1 MTDRGA
7 SKPNAKPA
15 VSADATGRE
24 ADLADERK
32 RRGAILFTAFEPSG
46 DAHAAPVIAELKARD
61 PGLLIYAWGGPK
73 MEAAGATLIS
83 STCDDGAMGL
93 DGFKKIA
100 AVRSEIQKLKR
111 WVTQHRVTVHV
122 PVDSPAANFPIAKHL
137 KPKGVRVAHLVAP
150 QIWAWGP
157 WRIGKLRKCTDCV
170 MCLLPF
176 EEQWFRTRQVPARFI
191 GHPVINRELDTAAI
205 AQRVKTMPQGA
216 PRLLLLPG
224 SRSSEVRRNL
234 RLLVQSYVELAD
246 RNRGM
251 AALIVAAN
259 ERLARLMREMLGDLP
274 VGLHIIVGDIDA
286 AIHWCDIA
294 LTVSGTVS
302 LDLTRQH
309 RPMIG
314 IYRTGLLSWLGA
326 KIMLRTPY
334 RLLPNIIAEREIV
347 PEFVPAPPWL
357 SAKTIVDAATRFLRD
372 SRTIAVAAE
381 ELRRVELR
389 FHGRHP
395 DVAAADI
402 ILRLIDNR
410 PIEDP
415 KAAQEAPPPTVDPD
429 LAALDRLASQATRGG
444 ATSGAT
450 NGGAS
455 GGASGG
461 GSTKPS
467 REGRRERLFTEG
479 LNRDQSSDAGKSGRE
494 TKGG

>member
-1 MTDRGA
+1 MTDRGT
-7 SKPNAKPA
+7 SKPSPKPTPNPSANPSAAASPRRGSDSAGRSARNAQPTGT
-15 VSADATGRE
+15 ADALATE
-24 ADLADERK
+24 ALPTDDRK

-93 DGFKKIA
+93 DGFKKVA

-157 WRIGKLRKCTDCV
+157 WRIGKLRRCTDCV

-176 EEQWFRTRQVPARFI
+176 EEHWFRTRQVPARFI

-259 ERLARLMREMLGDLP
+259 ERLARLMRDMLGDLP

-286 AIHWCDIA
+286 AIHWCDLA

-314 IYRTGLLSWLGA
+314 IYRTGLISWLGA

-395 DVAAADI
+395 DETAADI
-402 ILRLIDNR
+402 ILRLVDGR

-415 KAAQEAPPPTVDPD
+415 KAAPEPPPPTLDPE
-429 LAALDRLASQATRGG
+429 LAQLDAEIAARATPKGE
-444 ATSGAT
+444 AKKSA
-450 NGGAS
+450 
-455 GGASGG
+455 
-461 GSTKPS
+461 P
-467 REGRRERLFTEG
+467 RLFSAPPE
-479 LNRDQSSDAGKSGRE
+479 NRSGQ
-494 TKGG
+494 T